1 MTKIIPLKMKLSEFS
16 FILIKICNKTIF
28 YFGNLSEVD
37 RSIKIQPA
45 LPSPKMAIFEE
56 KMK

>member
-1 MTKIIPLKMKLSEFS
+1 MKLSEFS
-16 FILIKICNKTIF
+16 FILIKICNEIIL
-28 YFGNLSEVD
+28 YCGNLSEVA

-56 KMK
+56 KNEIVLIR